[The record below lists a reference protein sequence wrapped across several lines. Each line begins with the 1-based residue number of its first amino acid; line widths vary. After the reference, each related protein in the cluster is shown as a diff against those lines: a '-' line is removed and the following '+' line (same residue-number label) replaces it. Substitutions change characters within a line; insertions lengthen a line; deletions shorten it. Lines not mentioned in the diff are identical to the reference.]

1 MAADSAL
8 IAEIANN
15 TTATTVLVGTVWVFM
30 GFLAFMLCG
39 LAVIYYTFK
48 GR

>member
-8 IAEIANN
+8 IAELANN
-15 TTATTVLVGTVWVFM
+15 TTATTILVGTVWVFM
-30 GFLAFMLCG
+30 GFLAVMLCG